1 MDWQMVVNL
10 AGGALLT
17 AIGWWCREIW
27 ESIKK
32 LKDDIQKLEV
42 DLPSK
47 YVQKAEIN
55 ARLDKIDSILERIFD
70 KLDNKVDK

>member
-1 MDWQMVVNL
+1 MVINL

-17 AIGWWCREIW
+17 AVGWWCREIW
-27 ESIKK
+27 DSIKK
-32 LKDDIQKLEV
+32 LKDDVQSLEV
-42 DLPSK
+42 DLPNK

>member
-1 MDWQMVVNL
+1 MVINL

-17 AIGWWCREIW
+17 AVGWWCREIW

-32 LKDDIQKLEV
+32 LKDDLQKLEV

-47 YVQKAEIN
+47 YVPKTEIN
-55 ARLDKIDSILERIFD
+55 VRLDKIDSILERIFD